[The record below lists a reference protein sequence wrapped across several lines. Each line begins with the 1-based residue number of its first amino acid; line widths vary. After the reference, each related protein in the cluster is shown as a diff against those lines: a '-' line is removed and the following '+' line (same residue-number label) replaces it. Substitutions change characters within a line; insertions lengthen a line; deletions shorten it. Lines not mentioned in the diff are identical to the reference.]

1 MSKPNADLCYPVLM
15 PFKFR
20 GVVIK
25 PPAHVQMS
33 ADEAQV
39 YQAAGVL
46 GGEDVA
52 ALPPE
57 SETDGD
63 DAEHDTTAAE
73 AEASAAEQQAV
84 DVEAS
89 ESKKPAAKAKKA
101 AAKKAAR

>member
-1 MSKPNADLCYPVLM
+1 MSKPATDLCYPVLT

-25 PPAHVQMS
+25 PPVFVQMS
-33 ADEAQV
+33 ADEAQA

-57 SETDGD
+57 PETDGD
-63 DAEHDTTAAE
+63 VAEHDEPSSE
-73 AEASAAEQQAV
+73 AET
-84 DVEAS
+84 S
-89 ESKKPAAKAKKA
+89 EPKKPAPKAAKA